1 MIRKV
6 CWQYVRPCTGFSLLN
21 VLEKRGH
28 VRSKT
33 RARSGLNVTVFFCR
47 FGDTWGHLYYM
58 TLYFSLE
65 VL

>member
-6 CWQYVRPCTGFSLLN
+6 YWQYVRPCTGFSLLN

-33 RARSGLNVTVFFCR
+33 RARSGLNVTVFFSR
-47 FGDTWGHLYYM
+47 FAQCLK
-58 TLYFSLE
+58 TLFGFTQ
-65 VL
+65 VH